1 MSKRIELI
9 KEVSHY
15 LDNSGAFPI
24 EKIEGEADKESYEI
38 LKEYLKK
45 GTLYYKYWDL
55 IIGWWDCYIMLKDWK
70 IIISVKDEVETARLE
85 IDKDRKI
92 KGEIWRRNDYKEG
105 DKQDIHIRLINNLIN
120 KAIERREI
128 KESQDEYIKEM
139 VKKLNKKYASK

>member
-55 IIGWWDCYIMLKDWK
+55 IIG
-70 IIISVKDEVETARLE
+70 
-85 IDKDRKI
+85 
-92 KGEIWRRNDYKEG
+92 
-105 DKQDIHIRLINNLIN
+105 
-120 KAIERREI
+120 
-128 KESQDEYIKEM
+128 
-139 VKKLNKKYASK
+139 